1 MNQRVG
7 ADQIAHI
14 YGSGRVDGQERIQSG
29 TLLLRLLRYLTPFR
43 LQLLGALVLIIIS
56 ALVQAIGPALIA
68 RAIDVNITQKDL
80 QGLTMTMLLLLGVYV
95 VGLASQS
102 AQVYL
107 IGWIGQRFLAQLR
120 VQIFDKIQ
128 SLPLAFFDQNKAG
141 DLMSRLVNDIQTIN
155 QLLSQG
161 ITQVIGSV
169 FSLVGI
175 IIAMMVLSWPL
186 AAASFLVLPVMIW
199 VTVLF
204 ARRSGV
210 AFRKTRTVL
219 GIVSSELEEELAG
232 VRVAQAY
239 NRTEANIQH
248 FAEHNAANR
257 DVNVQAVIVTS
268 AFTPSIDML
277 STLATVIVAA
287 FGGWLVVSHKLQVG
301 IVVAF
306 FIYVQQFFRPI
317 QIISNIYTQMQS
329 AFAGAER
336 IFDLIDTP
344 LQQKDSPEAQILPP
358 IEGRVVFDHV
368 NFSYAAKPD
377 PTNLVLR
384 NINLVAEQGQTIALV
399 GETGAG
405 KSTMVNLI
413 PRFYDVISGKVLI
426 DGFDTS
432 EVTLA
437 SLRRQIGFVQ
447 QDTFLFSGTV
457 ADNIR

>member
-1 MNQRVG
+1 MNQR
-7 ADQIAHI
+7 ASAEELDHI
-14 YGSGRVDGQERIQSG
+14 YGSGRADGQQRIQSG
-29 TLLLRLLRYLTPFR
+29 KLLLRLLRYLAPFR
-43 LQLLGALVLIIIS
+43 LQLLGALILIIIT
-56 ALVQAIGPALIA
+56 ALVQALGPALIA

-80 QGLTMTMLLLLGVYV
+80 QGLTKTMFLLLGVYI
-95 VGLASQS
+95 VGLLSQS
-102 AQVYL
+102 GQGYL
-107 IGWIGQRFLAQLR
+107 IGWVGQRFLSQLR
-120 VQIFDKIQ
+120 VDLFDKIQ
-128 SLPLAFFDQNKAG
+128 LLPLAFFDQNKAG

-169 FSLVGI
+169 FSLIGI
-175 IIAMMVLSWPL
+175 IIAMLVLSFPL
-186 AAASFLVLPVMIW
+186 ALASFLVLPFMIW
-199 VTVLF
+199 FTVLF

-219 GIVSSELEEELAG
+219 GIVSSELEEELTG

-239 NRTEANIQH
+239 NRTEANILH
-248 FAEHNAANR
+248 FAQHNAANR
-257 DVNVQAVIVTS
+257 DVNIQAVIVTS

-329 AFAGAER
+329 AFAGSER

-344 LQQKDSPEAQILPP
+344 LQQQDSPKALELPP
-358 IEGRVVFDHV
+358 IEGRVVYDHV
-368 NFSYAAKPD
+368 NFSYTAKPD

-384 NINLVAEQGQTIALV
+384 DINLVVEPGQTIALV

-413 PRFYDVISGKVLI
+413 PRFYDVTSGKMVI
-426 DGFDTS
+426 DGF
-432 EVTLA
+432 
-437 SLRRQIGFVQ
+437 
-447 QDTFLFSGTV
+447 
-457 ADNIR
+457 